1 MSSKTIIETEIE
13 YEKLLELKEETAALI
28 KSVSSF
34 QESIKDSVDSL
45 PEATVLKLLE
55 MSKIQSQL
63 CLFFIRNKKY
73 LNY

>member
-1 MSSKTIIETEIE
+1 MNSKTIIETEIE
-13 YEKLLELKEETAALI
+13 YEKLLELKEETSALI

-34 QESIKDSVDSL
+34 QESIKDSIDSL
-45 PEATVLKLLE
+45 PESTVHKLLE
-55 MSKIQSQL
+55 MSKIQNQL